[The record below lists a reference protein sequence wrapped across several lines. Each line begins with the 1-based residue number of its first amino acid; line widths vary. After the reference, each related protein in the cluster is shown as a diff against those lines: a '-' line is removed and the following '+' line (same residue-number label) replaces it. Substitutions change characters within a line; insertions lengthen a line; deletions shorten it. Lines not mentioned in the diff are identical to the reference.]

1 MNDLPRDAEPAVGRE
16 FGAHVRELR
25 RRRRW
30 SLESLAKA
38 SGVSRSMLSEI
49 ERNEANPT
57 LATALGIARAFGM
70 RLGDL
75 VDGHPGDSG
84 LQVIRANDP
93 SYDYRSDD
101 ECTLRTLSPLAPDRT
116 LEFYRVDLAPG
127 GSLRSPAHFE
137 GTRELVYVDRGRVEV
152 QSGDEASRLGA
163 GDSIMYAADVPHAIV
178 NGGRTHARV
187 FLLDLFSAG
196 R

>member
-1 MNDLPRDAEPAVGRE
+1 MSDAPREGEPAVGRE
-16 FGAHVRELR
+16 FGSHVRELR
-25 RRRRW
+25 GRRRW
-30 SLESLAKA
+30 SLESLSKA

-49 ERNEANPT
+49 ERGEANPT

-75 VDGHPGDSG
+75 VDGHPGESR

-93 SYDYRSDD
+93 SYEYRSDD
-101 ECTLRTLSPLAPDRT
+101 EITLRTLSPLSPDRS
-116 LEFYRVDLAPG
+116 LEFYRVELAPG
-127 GSLRSPAHFE
+127 GALRSPAHFE

-152 QSGDEASRLGA
+152 QSGEESSRLAA

-178 NGGRTHARV
+178 NGGRAHARV
-187 FLLDLFSAG
+187 FLLDLF
-196 R
+196 RPT